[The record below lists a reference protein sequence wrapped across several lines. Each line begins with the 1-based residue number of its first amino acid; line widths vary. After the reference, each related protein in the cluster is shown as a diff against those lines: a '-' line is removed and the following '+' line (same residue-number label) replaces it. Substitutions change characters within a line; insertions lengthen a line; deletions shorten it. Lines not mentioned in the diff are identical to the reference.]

1 MPALATPGTMGGGDR
16 LVTMTTTAVKQVL
29 TEEEV
34 ARFWEQGYLLVKGV
48 LARDE
53 AEYYRG
59 VILDMVPRDLTI
71 PAHWH
76 STAGRIKP
84 MNLDGNHTFDTPELL
99 PLLFNER
106 LYAVAAQ
113 LLESPR
119 LRAIDG
125 SLGITLRNQSRDGI
139 LSQTPHLDASVP
151 ADIPN
156 FLFNLEELQ
165 VGGCYYLG
173 DVEPE
178 GGGIHVVPGGHRL
191 VEEKAAPHS
200 EGRHLYNDWKRIDDF
215 PVSVEVTGEAGDF
228 ALLHHLMPHAASHN
242 RRPRPRVAQFTRFI
256 REDHPHHPAKPAPP
270 GRYNDRQLE
279 SMTPLGRKLLGVDP
293 W

>member
-1 MPALATPGTMGGGDR
+1 
-16 LVTMTTTAVKQVL
+16 MTTTAVKQVL

-178 GGGIHVVPGGHRL
+178 GGGIHVVPGGHHL
-191 VEEKAAPHS
+191 VEEKAASHS

-279 SMTPLGRKLLGVDP
+279 AMTPLGRKLLGVDP